1 MSVLESAKQWANQN
15 LIDDDT
21 LALLLVGSWA
31 RGIETDPNDID
42 LLVIKQFQLVGIVHH
57 EHKQAEFTLDGWVH
71 DKDALQSE
79 LFEPAEDL
87 NKLNNISMI
96 VTALKDAV
104 IWYEKEPFIT
114 EYIEKAKNWSW
125 NPEYTKFLQFES
137 EPPSSDWARQA
148 YQENLQLLD
157 AARNR
162 LHEGKPIAYRR
173 KDYPELVD
181 KDDEG
186 LAREA
191 LDLTNKAYE
200 SLGIDRSWSEF
211 SDAKKA
217 FATGQWADCISS
229 LKDVLR
235 FIIRYE
241 LPAVPDQLLDPRIW
255 KETDGMTLS
264 DPIKSALVKIYG

>member
-157 AARNR
+157 V
-162 LHEGKPIAYRR
+162 HTEGR
-173 KDYPELVD
+173 
-181 KDDEG
+181 
-186 LAREA
+186 
-191 LDLTNKAYE
+191 
-200 SLGIDRSWSEF
+200 
-211 SDAKKA
+211 
-217 FATGQWADCISS
+217 
-229 LKDVLR
+229 
-235 FIIRYE
+235 II
-241 LPAVPDQLLDPRIW
+241 QN
-255 KETDGMTLS
+255 
-264 DPIKSALVKIYG
+264 